1 MALFKQGFSVRKNCE
16 NPNKNTS
23 CKVLFTDSLVK
34 INYETAIQIPKN
46 T

>member
-1 MALFKQGFSVRKNCE
+1 MALFKQGFSVRKNCK

-23 CKVLFTDSLVK
+23 CKVLFSLLK
-34 INYETAIQIPKN
+34 INNETAIQIPKN

>member
-23 CKVLFTDSLVK
+23 CKVPISLVK
-34 INYETAIQIPKN
+34 INYETAIQN
-46 T
+46 TYQHP